1 MDNNVLYVTT
11 GGGVVTPINVLLADL
26 FPGRQ
31 EWAVTLMQ
39 PTDKTH
45 CGGLPTFRP
54 SGKYWRRLASKAGY
68 NNMLTLWSSKLRWL
82 DVPRVGGCKSITK
95 PRQLLSTAIS
105 VLYRVKPAA
114 PLLNLSPTGATF
126 LLSLTG
132 YVSNTRL
139 RAVKLACGVK
149 IRRQFYWPLIT
160 WLCGTKAKK
169 TPKSDAV
176 GISPYPVYAQANLQS
191 LHYGRKQQNAH
202 AERMSMLTDNTRM
215 YEWVESSRT
224 RRRKTVN

>member
-11 GGGVVTPINVLLADL
+11 GGGVVTPIN
-26 FPGRQ
+26 GRQ

-68 NNMLTLWSSKLRWL
+68 NNMLTLWSSKLRNRWL

-169 TPKSDAV
+169 APKSDAV
-176 GISPYPVYAQANLQS
+176 GISSYPVYAQANLQS
-191 LHYGRKQQNAH
+191 LHYGRKQQNVH

-215 YEWVESSRT
+215 YEWISNVEESSRT
-224 RRRKTVN
+224 RRCKTVN